1 MDIYREIKQAYLT
14 WGRPEK
20 LYIDFTG
27 GTKAMSAAAAMAAA
41 MVDVQM
47 VYIGTDQYLPDFRK
61 PYPGSECLYY
71 IENPLTVFGDLEVER
86 AMVFFDKAN
95 FSGAREK
102 LEILTDSMFQKWI
115 METLN
120 SGGRS
125 ARLQWV
131 GTVKKT

>member
-27 GTKAMSAAAAMAAA
+27 GTKAMSVAAAMAAA

-86 AMVFFDKAN
+86 AMVLFDKAN

-102 LEILTDSMFQKWI
+102 LEILNGLYVSKMDYGNIKFGRPISSFTM
-115 METLN
+115 
-120 SGGRS
+120 GGNR
-125 ARLQWV
+125 
-131 GTVKKT
+131 